1 MLMLLGMAILQAA
14 PLPPETWKERNHPD
28 MPVIP
33 KCNVGKDATIA
44 ISIASLPDPIAAELT
59 RFFGA
64 GGLSEAN
71 GPYNSTDVS
80 NGNHVP
86 TRRFLRA
93 YHVRDY
99 WIIWYEHGGIVT
111 GQTTLALTSDSERR
125 HGERPYRVT
134 PGTALAGNLCIATK
148 ALIAGVRTS
157 NP

>member
-1 MLMLLGMAILQAA
+1 MLLLLGMAILQAT

-33 KCNVGKDATIA
+33 KCDLGKDAA
-44 ISIASLPDPIAAELT
+44 IGTSIASLPQQIALELT
-59 RFFGA
+59 RFFGPG

-80 NGNHVP
+80 DGNHVP

-99 WIIWYEHGGIVT
+99 WIIWYEHGGM
-111 GQTTLALTSDSERR
+111 GQTTLALTPDNERR

-134 PGTALAGNLCIATK
+134 PGTALAGNLCTATK
-148 ALIAGVRTS
+148 ALIAGVRTG